1 MSIRSPPLELN
12 GERGKEDDLDCSAG
26 CILRANISTTGTITR
41 SFGATLLTQKGPETP
56 YRYATPDDCSSVAA
70 QVQEE
75 TTADA
80 TRPDLTVLPAVLNIS
95 EVWDSLLYLRCTT
108 HSLETVWP
116 GLESC
121 DSASHLFKTQ
131 VVRIIPRANRKPRPM
146 MMP

>member
-1 MSIRSPPLELN
+1 MRSPDGVPTISRADDLEDGMSIRSPPLELN

-26 CILRANISTTGTITR
+26 CILEVDCQRHLHNCGTR
-41 SFGATLLTQKGPETP
+41 RYSAVLLTQNGPETP

-95 EVWDSLLYLRCTT
+95 EVWDSLLYLYSSTT
-108 HSLETVWP
+108 HPLE
-116 GLESC
+116 
-121 DSASHLFKTQ
+121 
-131 VVRIIPRANRKPRPM
+131 
-146 MMP
+146 